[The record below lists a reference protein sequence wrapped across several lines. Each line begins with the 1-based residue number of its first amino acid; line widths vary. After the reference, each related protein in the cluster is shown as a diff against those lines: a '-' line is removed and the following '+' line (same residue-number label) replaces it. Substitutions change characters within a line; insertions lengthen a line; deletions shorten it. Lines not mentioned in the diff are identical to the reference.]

1 MRVEAVALVIDLL
14 LGYICQLNLV
24 LESIL
29 LGSEA
34 LKLND
39 VSTVVNGELQIR
51 STPIVHRFIAYI
63 ADDAKLQTPTDE
75 SAVRN
80 LFGISPQ
87 VVKNSAQEYA

>member
-34 LKLND
+34 LKLNGASAD
-39 VSTVVNGELQIR
+39 FGRELQKR
-51 STPIVHRFIAYI
+51 TLLAMLNCRH
-63 ADDAKLQTPTDE
+63 QPTGRKE
-75 SAVRN
+75 
-80 LFGISPQ
+80 
-87 VVKNSAQEYA
+87 